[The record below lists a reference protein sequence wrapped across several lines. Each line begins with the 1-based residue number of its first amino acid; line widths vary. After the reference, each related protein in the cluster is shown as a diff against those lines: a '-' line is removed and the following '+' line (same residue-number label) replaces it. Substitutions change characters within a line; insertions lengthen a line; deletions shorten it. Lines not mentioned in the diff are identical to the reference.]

1 MLSCLR
7 NICYRCFYS
16 PCYITFCCL
25 NLNPARYLHYSA
37 QLHMHMLSV
46 NITFLEL
53 FTSLMVFPF
62 LLHVSHR
69 ICVCSLFVYF
79 LSVFPYNIFF
89 LKIPYLFYY
98 TLCVVLCCVTINTT
112 AYIFDLLQTIQ
123 LLFISAYCTRWLL
136 ETRDLF
142 QSNFSFYTFSPI
154 IFLYFGKNHL
164 IIHKPKRI
172 CNRMFWFY
180 ALVKC
185 YCVSLAN
192 SRNVGGLSPL
202 LLFSYQFS
210 CIINWIDGWTTVDK
224 ELSGVGDDE
233 WWIPTLIIAYIV
245 FSSLQNCFLL
255 KY

>member
-98 TLCVVLCCVTINTT
+98 TLCVVLCYYKYHRVYFWFTSNDSIAFHFSLLYTLAPWNTRFISIEFFFL
-112 AYIFDLLQTIQ
+112 YIFSDSIS
-123 LLFISAYCTRWLL
+123 LFW
-136 ETRDLF
+136 EK
-142 QSNFSFYTFSPI
+142 SP
-154 IFLYFGKNHL
+154 H
-164 IIHKPKRI
+164 
-172 CNRMFWFY
+172 
-180 ALVKC
+180 
-185 YCVSLAN
+185 N
-192 SRNVGGLSPL
+192 S
-202 LLFSYQFS
+202 
-210 CIINWIDGWTTVDK
+210 
-224 ELSGVGDDE
+224 
-233 WWIPTLIIAYIV
+233 
-245 FSSLQNCFLL
+245 
-255 KY
+255 